1 MGRSHFI
8 GHARSFSLFEARLLY
23 GKISTDLSWHLAR
36 RNSSLTFKLDSRRLQ
51 IIQTFFVSI
60 IGGSISA
67 ISAEL
72 QNILQNPASI
82 VNLLATALP
91 AQSSYF
97 MQILLT
103 STFLLQSTELLR
115 VYPLFLAFL
124 RRFVGPNL
132 TEKERRRSWGMLRS
146 LEDPPDFWHAET
158 FAQIILYFV
167 VMFVYATVAPVTGF
181 FLLFCFLLME
191 SGYRYC
197 YIHNF
202 PPSFE
207 TGGRLWRYFLH
218 FTLAS
223 MVIGQLTLM
232 GLLLLKQSFYAVPAL
247 GPLLGITILFCICL
261 NHENKRV
268 MSHLP
273 TRDCVV
279 LDDRF
284 VQEGHSLDFA
294 VGAYLQPALKADLV
308 EPDYNVDDSD

>member
-1 MGRSHFI
+1 MP
-8 GHARSFSLFEARLLY
+8 SLCV
-23 GKISTDLSWHLAR
+23 
-36 RNSSLTFKLDSRRLQ
+36 SSQQ
-51 IIQTFFVSI
+51 IIQTFFVSV

-72 QNILQNPASI
+72 QSILENPASI
-82 VNLLATALP
+82 VNELATALP

-124 RRFVGPNL
+124 RRFLGPNL
-132 TEKERRRSWGMLRS
+132 TPKERRRSWGPLRS

-167 VMFVYATVAPVTGF
+167 VLFVYATVAPVTGF
-181 FLLFCFLLME
+181 FLLFCFVLME
-191 SGYRYC
+191 CGYRYC
-197 YIHNF
+197 YIHNY

-207 TGGRLWRYFLH
+207 TGGRLWRCFFY

-232 GLLLLKQSFYAVPAL
+232 GLLLLKQGYYAVPAL
-247 GPLLGITILFCICL
+247 GPLLAVTLLFCILL

-284 VQEGHSLDFA
+284 LQEGYSLDFLA
-294 VGAYLQPALKADLV
+294 GTYLQPALKADLV
-308 EPDYNVDDSD
+308 EPDYNVDERD